1 MFNLKGIFRF
11 VQKDFVSGELNLLLV
26 SLVIS
31 VAAVSTITLF
41 SDRLQQA
48 LLIESSSLLAA
59 DLAISSD
66 EPINDREA
74 LPQVFSVPGLM
85 TSRTASFLTMM
96 FFGEQAQLVSVKA
109 VDEAYPLR
117 GVLLSGN
124 KPFGDAEKARS
135 VPRPGEIWLES
146 RLFPSLDISIG
157 RSVEIGSAALTV
169 SKVLVRQP
177 DNFGGFE
184 SAAPRVLINVA
195 DLDRTEVLQP
205 GSRVNFR
212 YLIAGDPKVIKKIQQ
227 DLNRD
232 LPEPM
237 RVITPKNASETL
249 GEAIGRGERI
259 LLLGSLLT
267 VILCGIAT
275 SFSAKRYVDRHLDH
289 IAILKTLGASPAFVK
304 KIFLIQFSLF
314 SVLVGLLGCGLGYGV
329 QEMIF
334 SSLRPLFNFS
344 LPQPGPEPIF
354 VGFFMSFFCLFSF
367 AFFPILALANA
378 QPMRVLRK
386 SNELYR
392 NDYRTYVLGATGIL
406 ILLVLFSLDL
416 LLTLVLFFGVLI
428 TSIVFFLVVLL
439 IIKGM
444 SRLGARA
451 GSIWRL
457 SLSGLKKRAVQ
468 SSAQVLVF
476 GLAIMMFLVLFI
488 LRTTLIEDWQRN
500 IPDDAPNHF
509 VINVSIEEIDQV
521 QRRLDNLSIEPREFF
536 PMIRGLITHLNDQS
550 VTEDENGTQSISSTG
565 ARMREARNLTWT
577 SMLPAGNLVVDGE
590 WWPSDYNGPPLMS
603 VEERF
608 AERNNLKV
616 KDKVTVLIQG
626 SSVNAQ
632 ISSIRSVD
640 WDNFQPNFFLIFS
653 PGSLNE
659 FSSTYMTSFFLKQNQ
674 KLLLNSLLR
683 DFPSLTILELDKIIE
698 TIQLIIRYIVFA
710 VQSLLIL
717 MLLAAAAVLVSSLYA
732 SMDERLRQHSL
743 IRAFGA
749 SRQQILGSLFIE
761 FLMIGF
767 LSGVTACV
775 GAEIIVLSLDAT
787 IFEINHQPNYEL
799 LVWVPLQSSL
809 LVSFLGMIFVRQI
822 IFLPPSEVLREY

>member
-1 MFNLKGIFRF
+1 MFNLKGVLRF
-11 VQKDFVSGELNLLLV
+11 IQKDFVSGELNLLLV
-26 SLVIS
+26 SLIIS

-59 DLAISSD
+59 DIAVSSD
-66 EPINDREA
+66 EPINDRETF
-74 LPQVFSVPGLM
+74 PQLASVPGLL

-96 FFGEQAQLVSVKA
+96 FFEEEAQLVSVKA

-177 DNFGGFE
+177 DSFGGFA

-212 YLIAGDPKVIKKIQQ
+212 YLVAGDPKKIKKFQR
-227 DLNRD
+227 DLNRN
-232 LPEPM
+232 LPESI
-237 RVITPKNASETL
+237 RILTPKNASESL
-249 GEAIGRGERI
+249 GEAISRGERI

-289 IAILKTLGASPAFVK
+289 IAILKTLGASPAFVR
-304 KIFLIQFSLF
+304 KIFFIQFSLF
-314 SVLVGLLGCGLGYGV
+314 SIFVGLLGCGLGYGV

-334 SSLRPLFNFS
+334 NSLRPLFNFT
-344 LPQPGPEPIF
+344 LPQPGPQPIF

-367 AFFPILALANA
+367 ALFPVLALTDA

-392 NDYRTYVLGATGIL
+392 NDYRTYVLGAIGIF
-406 ILLVLFSLDL
+406 ILLVLFSSDL
-416 LLTLVLFFGVLI
+416 PLTLVLFSGVLI
-428 TSIVFFLVVLL
+428 TSIVFFLIVLL
-439 IIKGM
+439 MIRGT

-457 SLSGLKKRAVQ
+457 ALAGLKKRLVQ

-488 LRTTLIEDWQRN
+488 LRTTLIEDFQRN

-509 VINVSIEEIDQV
+509 VINMAYEEIDQV
-521 QRRLDNLSIEPREFF
+521 QGKLANLSVELKEFF
-536 PMIRGLITHLNDQS
+536 PMIRGLITHLNDQFL
-550 VTEDENGTQSISSTG
+550 TTDENSSQSITSRD

-577 SMLPAGNLVVDGE
+577 STLPAGNLVVNGE
-590 WWPSDYNGPPLMS
+590 WWSDDYNGPPLLS
-603 VEERF
+603 VEEEF

-616 KDKVTVLIQG
+616 KDRVTVLIQG

-659 FSSTYMTSFFLKQNQ
+659 FSSTYMTSFFLEQDQ
-674 KLLLNSLLR
+674 KLLLNSLLK
-683 DFPSLTILELDKIIE
+683 DFPSLTVLELDKIIE
-698 TIQLIIRYIVFA
+698 TIKLIIRYIVLA
-710 VQSLLIL
+710 VQSLLVL
-717 MLLAAAAVLVSSLYA
+717 MLLAAVAVLVSSLYA
-732 SMDERLRQHSL
+732 SMDDRLRQHSL

-761 FLMIGF
+761 FLVIGF
-767 LSGVTACV
+767 LSGLTACM
-775 GAEIIVLSLDAT
+775 GAEIIVLILDAR

-799 LVWVPLQSSL
+799 LVLVPILSSL

-822 IFLPPSEVLREY
+822 IFLPPSQVLREH